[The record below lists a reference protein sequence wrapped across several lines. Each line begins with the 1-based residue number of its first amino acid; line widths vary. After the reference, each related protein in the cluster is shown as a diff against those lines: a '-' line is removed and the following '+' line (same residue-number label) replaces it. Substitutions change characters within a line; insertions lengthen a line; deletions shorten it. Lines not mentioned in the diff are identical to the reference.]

1 MPMNALRSL
10 FRIPR
15 EDTDLMQSQC
25 KALSERVPLLYFV
38 AFVNTAAV
46 AWTHYAVAP
55 VALTCGFPLLV
66 LVVGLVRGRTWVR
79 ARGQSFGDE
88 DAYRRLRATVI
99 VAAAFGA
106 MFLAWG
112 CALYQYGDAYTQGHV
127 AFYMAIT
134 AISCIFCLMHLR
146 AAALALASVTVV
158 PFAMFFLLTGRPV
171 FIAIALNL
179 LVVSAAMV
187 YFLIV
192 YSRDFADMVAS
203 HEQLGETRRAESERL
218 RVKAET
224 DLAARGEARKHAAR
238 FEVALNSMSQGLCM
252 FDTQGRLIVCN
263 EQYAKMYALPEALT
277 QPDAEWRDIVAH
289 RLNTFGYRDLD
300 FEDVVALHHAIDLKK
315 TETTTTRVLGD
326 GRTILI
332 RHRPIREGGWVAT
345 HEDITER
352 QKAEERLSQM
362 ARHDA
367 LTNLPNRFLFQERME
382 KAVAALKSGQ
392 QFAVLCLDLDHFKE
406 ANDALGHAVGDT
418 LLREVAARLNKCVLG
433 SDTVARIGGD
443 EFAIVQA
450 GISGPEDASDLA
462 EHLLE
467 ALTKPYEVDGH
478 HIAIG
483 ASVGIALA
491 PLHESSGAP
500 LLRLADIALYR
511 AKSAGR
517 QTYRFFETA
526 MDSELQARRRLQSDL
541 RKALV
546 DDEFEAYFQPIVDTR
561 TRAIRSFEALAR
573 WRHPERGIV
582 SPIEFIQLAEETDLI
597 VPIGEW
603 VLKTAAKEAAG
614 WPAEIGVSVNLSA
627 AQFRSGDLVHTIRK
641 TLAEAGLSARRL
653 ELEITE
659 SVLLDRSSD
668 NLSTLHAIRSLGV
681 KIAMDDFGTG
691 YSSLSYLR
699 SFPFDKIKIDQSFV
713 QNIDQ
718 RDAREIVRAIAN
730 LGQTLGMTTTAEG
743 VETQDQLEKM
753 IAYRCT
759 EVQGYLFSGPVPA
772 SEIPGLLNVF
782 HQARQVA

>member
-1 MPMNALRSL
+1 MPKNAFRSL

-15 EDTDLMQSQC
+15 EDVDLMRSQVR
-25 KALSERVPLLYFV
+25 ALSGRVPLLYFV
-38 AFVNTAAV
+38 TFVNTVAI
-46 AWTHYAVAP
+46 AWTHYEMAP
-55 VALTCGFPLLV
+55 NAMTVGFPIVLLIF
-66 LVVGLVRGRTWVR
+66 GLVRARTWLQT
-79 ARGQSFGDE
+79 RGRPMDGAE
-88 DAYRRLRATVI
+88 AYVRLRTTAILAAVI
-99 VAAAFGA
+99 GA
-106 MFLAWG
+106 MFFAWG
-112 CALYQYGDAYTQGHV
+112 VVLYQYGDAYAQSHV
-127 AFYMAIT
+127 AFYMAVT
-134 AISCIFCLMHLR
+134 TISCVFCLIHLPF
-146 AAALALASVTVV
+146 AALTLGGVTII
-158 PFAMFFLLTGRPV
+158 PFALFCLSTGRPV
-171 FIAIALNL
+171 FIAVAVNMLA
-179 LVVSAAMV
+179 VSAAMV
-187 YFLIV
+187 YFLVV

-203 HEQLGETRRAESERL
+203 QEKLGETRRAEAERARL
-218 RVKAET
+218 NAET
-224 DLAARGEARKHAAR
+224 DLAAQGEILKHAAR

-263 EQYAKMYALPEALT
+263 EQYAKMYALPDELT
-277 QPDAEWRDIVAH
+277 QPDATWRDIVAH

-300 FEDVVALHHAIDLKK
+300 FEDVVALHHATDLKK
-315 TETTTTRVLGD
+315 VETTTTRVLGD

-352 QKAEERLSQM
+352 QKAEERLSLM

-382 KAVAALKSGQ
+382 RAVAGLKAGQ
-392 QFAVLCLDLDHFKE
+392 KFAVLCLDLDHFKE

-418 LLREVAARLNKCVLG
+418 LLREVASRLNKCVLG

-462 EHLLE
+462 QHLLD

-478 HIAIG
+478 QINIG
-483 ASVGIALA
+483 ASIGIALA
-491 PLHESSGAP
+491 PRDESAGAP

-511 AKSAGR
+511 AKSGGR

-526 MDSELQARRRLQSDL
+526 MDSELQTRRRLQSDL

-546 DDEFEAYFQPIVDTR
+546 DEEFEAYFQPIIDTR

-573 WRHPERGIV
+573 WRHPERGMV
-582 SPIEFIQLAEETDLI
+582 SPVEFIQLAEETDLI

-603 VLKTAAKEAAG
+603 VLRRATQEAAN
-614 WPAEIGVSVNLSA
+614 WPSDVGVSVNLSA
-627 AQFRSGDLVHTIRK
+627 SQFRSGDLVQTIRK
-641 TLAEAGLSARRL
+641 ALSDAGLSARRL

-659 SVLLDRSSD
+659 SVLLDRSSN
-668 NLSTLHAIRSLGV
+668 NLATLHDIRSLGV

-743 VETQDQLEKM
+743 VETEDQLEKM

-759 EVQGYLFSGPVPA
+759 EVQGFLFSGPVPGSDVA
-772 SEIPGLLNVF
+772 GLLNVF
-782 HQARQVA
+782 QQARRVA